1 MSATLMSA
9 AVAIGLTACDNTE
22 NIVNNEE
29 PAATCTY
36 MVSIPATIGG
46 EQADARTRA
55 VEFGTDG
62 TSITTTF
69 KTTDKVYV
77 YNVTKACWASDGSSL
92 VTLAPAAE
100 AQNTTLDGTLQ
111 FAGGTPAVGD
121 VIRLFYN
128 INYPNGTDATNSFFK
143 YSTQKGNSDPDLA
156 SDYDFAEATMKIK
169 SISGSDIT
177 LCQVSDAT
185 KTTAQ
190 FENLQ
195 SMFRQRLSFT
205 ESGTSVTPTIKTLV
219 IGSNDP
225 LVSSYYPL
233 STTSTTQGN
242 VLGYI
247 RINDPVIDANGDI
260 YLALRFYG
268 SATGDY
274 LMFRAY
280 AVDGKFYECSKTAP
294 TGGFQNGK
302 YYYGTMT
309 LDCQGSIKLPTF
321 TGVTPVKYG
330 SDDIHYKLE
339 ANNFTIS
346 GESYGLNFWLPSGYG
361 GNITLSGLQAID
373 LVNAYAFLRAE
384 NQDYTLVLDGDNSV
398 ITSKRAFCFQNSS
411 HNIKL
416 SGNGTLTL
424 TVNSTMNCGITA
436 LNYKYDESN
445 QSDISSEL
453 NVSTQLSA
461 DPSKTTVV
469 RSARADN
476 GDGTYT
482 WTYTV
487 TTTP

>member
-9 AVAIGLTACDNTE
+9 AVAIGLTACDNID

-29 PAATCTY
+29 PAAARAYT
-36 MVSIPATIGG
+36 VSIPATIGG
-46 EQADARTRA
+46 DQADARTRA

-92 VTLAPAAE
+92 VRLAPAAE

-128 INYPNGTDATNSFFK
+128 INYPNGTDATNSYFA
-143 YSTQKGNSDPDLA
+143 YSKQTGNPNLA

-205 ESGTSVTPTIKTLV
+205 ESGTPVTPTIKTLV
-219 IGSNDP
+219 VSTNYP
-225 LVSSYYPL
+225 LVSYYYPL

-274 LMFRAY
+274 LKFSAY
-280 AVDGKFYECSKTAP
+280 ANDGKFYECSKTAP

-309 LDCQGSIKLPTF
+309 LDYQGSLKLPTF

-330 SDDIHYKLE
+330 SGDIHYKLE
-339 ANNFTIS
+339 ANDFTIS
-346 GESYGLNFWLPSGYG
+346 GESCGVNFWLPSGYG

-373 LVNAYAFLRAE
+373 LVNDFAFLRAN

-398 ITSKRAFCFQNSS
+398 TTSKNAYCFQNSE

-424 TVNSTMNCGITA
+424 TVNSTWFCGITA
-436 LNYKYDESN
+436 LNYKYADDSN
-445 QSDISSEL
+445 KHTVTSEL
-453 NVSTQLSA
+453 NVTTQLSA
-461 DPSKTTVV
+461 DPTKTTVT
-469 RSARADN
+469 RSARTDN

>member
-9 AVAIGLTACDNTE
+9 AVAIGLTACDNID

-29 PAATCTY
+29 PAAARAYT
-36 MVSIPATIGG
+36 VSIPATIGG
-46 EQADARTRA
+46 DQADARTRA

-92 VTLAPAAE
+92 VRLAPAAE
-100 AQNTTLDGTLQ
+100 AKNTTLNGTLQ

-121 VIRLFYN
+121 VIRLFYKLN
-128 INYPNGTDATNSFFK
+128 NPNGTDATNSYFGYHK
-143 YSTQKGNSDPDLA
+143 QTGNPNLA

-205 ESGTSVTPTIKTLV
+205 EGGNPVTPTIKTLV
-219 IGSNDP
+219 VSSNYSV
-225 LVSSYYPL
+225 VSSYYPL

-242 VLGYI
+242 VRLNVS
-247 RINDPVIDANGDI
+247 INNPVIDTNGDI

-274 LMFRAY
+274 LKFTAY
-280 AVDGKFYECSKTAP
+280 ADDGKYYECTKTAP

-302 YYYGTMT
+302 YYYGAMT
-309 LDCQGSIKLPTF
+309 LDYQGAVKLPTF

-330 SDDIHYKLE
+330 SGDIYYKLE

-346 GESYGLNFWLPSGYG
+346 GESCGVNFWLPSGYG
-361 GNITLSGLQAID
+361 GNITLSGLHAID
-373 LVNAYAFLRAE
+373 LNHDEAFLRAE

-398 ITSKRAFCFQNSS
+398 TTSKRAFCFQNSN

-424 TVNSTMNCGITA
+424 TVNSTMNCGIAA
-436 LNYKYDESN
+436 LNYKYDVSN
-445 QSDISSEL
+445 QSDITSEL
-453 NVSTQLSA
+453 NVTTQLSA
-461 DPSKTTVV
+461 DPTKTTVI
-469 RSARADN
+469 RSARTDN